1 MNRKK
6 FMTLEEA
13 AKILKGEFGDLNDY
27 VKDQAI
33 RDYLGIDT
41 PLKKARSIW
50 FADAIKTLKKSE
62 GFEIL
67 KGRLKHKSRTE
78 FREALSILEI
88 AYKFA
93 SSGFSVSFIREI
105 SSSKTPDMQLHI
117 GGSDLN
123 LEVTQMFSSQFED
136 ELERLRNEI
145 LAKVTKLGTCFAGVI
160 TIPVDKYNDTEFIK
174 SIKLSILE
182 QLDKNLE
189 AMELDHKFHSFNISR
204 IIDFAMSP
212 KVSDSDFRCID
223 YELFESWIN
232 NKNKELGEKTTLTI
246 GSILYYYPQRGGFL
260 DKLINNITA
269 QKKAQLS
276 FQNKMGVLAV
286 VNRYVN
292 VMGLCH
298 NDEAE
303 ICSFLE
309 KLEERIES
317 IPEIGILIF
326 YDQFSGSVKNEVVKG
341 NGGIFICKPYALSLE
356 KISMAEESAIIFN
369 KKIIEKLPEAMT
381 IIKAIVNAFEK

>member
-1 MNRKK
+1 
-6 FMTLEEA
+6 MTLEEA

-50 FADAIKTLKKSE
+50 FADAIKNLKRSE

-93 SSGFSVSFIREI
+93 SSESSVSFIREI
-105 SSSKTPDMQLHI
+105 PSSKTPDMQLHI
-117 GGSDLN
+117 GSSDLN

-136 ELERLRNEI
+136 ELEKLRNEI
-145 LAKVTKLGTCFAGVI
+145 LTRVTKIGTCFAGVI

-174 SIKLSILE
+174 SIKPSILE

-189 AMELDHKFHSFNISR
+189 AMELDRKFHSFNISG
-204 IIDFAMSP
+204 IIDFAMSL

-223 YELFESWIN
+223 YELLESWIN

-246 GSILYYYPQRGGFL
+246 GSILYYYPRRGFL

-292 VMGLCH
+292 VMGLCY

-341 NGGIFICKPYALSLE
+341 NGSIFICKPYALSLE
-356 KISMAEESAIIFN
+356 KISMVEESAIVFN

>member
-1 MNRKK
+1 
-6 FMTLEEA
+6 MTPEETTR
-13 AKILKGEFGDLNDY
+13 ILNKEFGALNNY
-27 VKDQAI
+27 TKEYRT
-33 RDYLGIDT
+33 RDYLETNTQLRRD
-41 PLKKARSIW
+41 
-50 FADAIKTLKKSE
+50 FAVNFASKVASLRRSE

-67 KGRLKHKSRTE
+67 KGKLKSKDKNKFE
-78 FREALSILEI
+78 EALSIMEI

-93 SSGFSVSFIREI
+93 ISESSVSFIREI
-105 SSSKTPDMQLHI
+105 PSSKTPDMQLHI
-117 GGSDLN
+117 GSSDLN

-136 ELERLRNEI
+136 ELEKLRNEI
-145 LAKVTKLGTCFAGVI
+145 LTRVTRIVTCFAGVI

-246 GSILYYYPQRGGFL
+246 GNILYYCPQRGGFL

>member
-212 KVSDSDFRCID
+212 MVSDSDFRCID

-232 NKNKELGEKTTLTI
+232 NKNKELVEKTTLTI
-246 GSILYYYPQRGGFL
+246 GNILYYYPQRGGFL

-326 YDQFSGSVKNEVVKG
+326 YDQFSGSVKN
-341 NGGIFICKPYALSLE
+341 
-356 KISMAEESAIIFN
+356 
-369 KKIIEKLPEAMT
+369 
-381 IIKAIVNAFEK
+381 